1 MISSQELSEL
11 LEPNKV
17 SEKSIEY
24 SIETKKI
31 LEKLGTPHKIDN
43 EIIILEELEVKIF
56 FNLLFRIKPTISDL
70 SVPKIL
76 SKSSGIQIRNK
87 FSTSI
92 GVRIGRPEKAAPR
105 QMKPPTH
112 TLFPVSDKGGPTRDL
127 LKASRNEHFLQSIQ
141 QTLYSM
147 Q

>member
-1 MISSQELSEL
+1 MNKIPTFDDALKLSLDFQISLHPQYLYFWDMISSQELSEL

-70 SVPKIL
+70 SVPKIFI
-76 SKSSGIQIRNK
+76 KIIRN
-87 FSTSI
+87 S
-92 GVRIGRPEKAAPR
+92 
-105 QMKPPTH
+105 
-112 TLFPVSDKGGPTRDL
+112 
-127 LKASRNEHFLQSIQ
+127 N
-141 QTLYSM
+141 
-147 Q
+147 

>member
-1 MISSQELSEL
+1 LNKIPTFDDALKLSLDFQISLHPQYLYFWDMISSQELSEL

-70 SVPKIL
+70 SVPKIFI
-76 SKSSGIQIRNK
+76 KIIRN
-87 FSTSI
+87 S
-92 GVRIGRPEKAAPR
+92 
-105 QMKPPTH
+105 
-112 TLFPVSDKGGPTRDL
+112 
-127 LKASRNEHFLQSIQ
+127 N
-141 QTLYSM
+141 
-147 Q
+147 